1 MNPKV
6 RELILQMLKDRG
18 LPNND
23 DNFRMIASELGR
35 RGARV
40 KAQRAKQRQA
50 QAKKQKSAQT
60 TKPKSSTNLNQTDKQ
75 LKFKFP
81 ESFDSKVN
89 YILKDLLF

>member
-50 QAKKQKSAQT
+50 QRTKTIPKQNKRVDNNQ
-60 TKPKSSTNLNQTDKQ
+60 NLKQ
-75 LKFKFP
+75 GEFNFP

>member
-50 QAKKQKSAQT
+50 QRTKT
-60 TKPKSSTNLNQTDKQ
+60 TPTQNKRVDNTPKPIQGQFN
-75 LKFKFP
+75 FP